1 MSDAMEVMLT
11 RRAVRKY
18 KTEQVPDDLLNQVLT
33 AGTYAPTAMGKQKVR
48 IVAIQNQD
56 DRNEVSRLN
65 AAAMNSSGDPYYGAP
80 MIVVVFAEADNT
92 RGDLDGSAVCM
103 NMLNAA
109 HAVGLA
115 SCWINRSKEVFAT
128 EDGKALLRKWG
139 LPDDLVG
146 VASFSLGFA
155 DGEYPT
161 PIARRPD
168 YCTIV
173 R

>member
-1 MSDAMEVMLT
+1 MADAMEVLLT

-18 KTEQVPDDLLNQVLT
+18 KTEQVPENLLKEVLT
-33 AGTYAPTAMGKQKVR
+33 AGTYAPTASGRQKVR
-48 IVAIQNQD
+48 IAAIQNPD
-56 DRNEVSRLN
+56 DCDEVRRLN
-65 AAAMNSSGDPYYGAP
+65 AAVMNGTGDPYYGAP
-80 MIVVVFAEADNT
+80 TIVIVFAEADNT
-92 RGDLDGSAVCM
+92 RGNLDGSAVCM

-115 SCWINRSKEVFAT
+115 SCWINRSKEVF
-128 EDGKALLRKWG
+128 ESEEGKALLRKWG

-155 DGEYPT
+155 DGEYPV

-168 YCTIV
+168 YYTIV
-173 R
+173 K

>member
-1 MSDAMEVMLT
+1 MADAMEVMLT

-18 KTEQVPDDLLNQVLT
+18 KADQVPEDLLKQVLK
-33 AGTYAPTAMGKQKVR
+33 AGTYAPTAMGRQKVR
-48 IVAIQNQD
+48 IVAVQNPED
-56 DRNEVSRLN
+56 AAEVRKLN
-65 AAAMNSSGDPYYGAP
+65 AAVMNGNGDPYYGAP
-80 MIVVVFAEADNT
+80 TIVIVFAEADNT

-115 SCWINRSKEVFAT
+115 SCWINRSKEVFET
-128 EDGKALLRKWG
+128 ENGKTLLRKWG
-139 LPDDLVG
+139 LLDDLVG
-146 VASFSLGFA
+146 VASFCLGYA

-161 PIARRPD
+161 PAARRSD

-173 R
+173 K

>member
-1 MSDAMEVMLT
+1 MSDAMEVLLT

-18 KTEQVPDDLLNQVLT
+18 KTEQVPEDLLEKVLT

-48 IVAIQNQD
+48 VVAIQNPD
-56 DRNEVSRLN
+56 DRDEVSRLN
-65 AAAMNSSGDPYYGAP
+65 AAVMNGTGDPYYGAP
-80 MIVVVFAEADNT
+80 TIVVVFAESDNT
-92 RGDLDGSAVCM
+92 RGELDGSAVCM

-128 EDGKALLRKWG
+128 EEGKALLCKWG

-155 DGEYPT
+155 VGEYPT
-161 PIARRPD
+161 PAPRRPD
-168 YCTIV
+168 YCVIIK
-173 R
+173 